1 MKRPITTLAKLI
13 VAMTLVF
20 AAFVFVP
27 VSDAAACAPE
37 PAAQHQAVAHNHATD
52 TQGSEPGVCAH
63 GHCHHTTT
71 ARPVSSDFTL
81 AEPFGQS
88 RHALPMDDGSVSF
101 ESDGLMRPPRN

>member
-1 MKRPITTLAKLI
+1 MKRPIITLAKLI
-13 VAMTLVF
+13 VAMALVF

-37 PAAQHQAVAHNHATD
+37 PASLHQSLAYNHATD

-71 ARPVSSDFTL
+71 ARLVSSDFTL
-81 AEPFGQS
+81 AEHFGQS
-88 RHALPMDDGSVSF
+88 QHALPLNDGVIPYV
-101 ESDGLMRPPRN
+101 SDGLMRPPRN